1 MNKNQIN
8 QKSIIIHYKSKS
20 NGNSNEFFKNNLTI
34 QNSKKKILSIKIIK
48 VILLIIIINII

>member
-1 MNKNQIN
+1 MNKNQLN

-34 QNSKKKILSIKIIK
+34 QNSGKNVSSFFNHTK
-48 VILLIIIINII
+48 